1 VTANTA
7 LEAACRHAALLN
19 LRRSIRRIE
28 EKAMTKHSTFTRCAY
43 CGAPFPLVEGH
54 IYSWRVGDHYA
65 CNEFC
70 AEAVED
76 TPPAQ
81 QAS

>member
-1 VTANTA
+1 MASTAPNLA
-7 LEAACRHAALLN
+7 RLHAALLS
-19 LRRSIRRIE
+19 LRRSIRRTE
-28 EKAMTKHSTFTRCAY
+28 EEAMTKHATFTKCAY

-76 TPPAQ
+76 IPPARK
-81 QAS
+81 AS